1 MKLMGYEL
9 PLGISITQHAPEM
22 VDGFVENGFE
32 YFEVGIPACLNREDA
47 PKMPWRG
54 HEETLVNTKL
64 PLVEKIF
71 SHNLRVWSVPSPVR
85 LRLGR
90 CALRRSGARRG
101 LRIPE
106 ARNRPH
112 EVLGAADLRAA
123 RLSRARF
130 DRAARSSH
138 CAEPSA
144 PCASWTNTPPATAHA
159 SRWKTCRARAWRIRR
174 LKRAQWRRRRAM
186 CRSASTSTTF
196 SAKAMRIS

>member
-71 SHNLRVWSVPSPVR
+71 SHNLRVWSVHLPFGFGWDV
-85 LRLGR
+85 
-90 CALRRSGARRG
+90 AHYD
-101 LRIPE
+101 E
-106 ARNRPH
+106 AERDAVC
-112 EVLGAADLRAA
+112 E
-123 RLSRARF
+123 S
-130 DRAARSSH
+130 
-138 CAEPSA
+138 
-144 PCASWTNTPPATAHA
+144 
-159 SRWKTCRARAWRIRR
+159 
-174 LKRAQWRRRRAM
+174 LKRVIDLTK
-186 CRSASTSTTF
+186 S
-196 SAKAMRIS
+196 